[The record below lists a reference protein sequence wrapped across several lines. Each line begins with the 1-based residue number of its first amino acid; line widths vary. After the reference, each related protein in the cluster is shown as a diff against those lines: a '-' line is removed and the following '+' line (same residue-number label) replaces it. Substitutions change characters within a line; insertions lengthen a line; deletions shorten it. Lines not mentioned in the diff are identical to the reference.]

1 MKILIVEDET
11 AAYVN
16 LRRIISEIDPNAEMI
31 GNTESVKQTVGKL
44 QNASVLP
51 DLIFMDIQLSDGSAF
66 NIFGAVQ
73 VNVPIVFTTAYDQYA
88 IEAFKVNCID
98 YLLKPVEAN
107 AVKRALE
114 KYRNL
119 SHRNLMQYL
128 NLLPQL
134 TSPSENFPEKILISM
149 NDKLI
154 PVALDS
160 IACFYTTEEKTT
172 AMLKDGK
179 TYPYKRTLDNIIQS
193 LNPVKFFRVNKQFI
207 LAKDSIQNITV
218 HFDNRLLILLEI
230 NTPERIFVSKNR
242 AAEFKQWIT
251 S

>member
-1 MKILIVEDET
+1 MKILIAEDET
-11 AAYVN
+11 AAYIN
-16 LRRIISEIDPNAEMI
+16 LKKIISEIAPDAELI

-44 QNASVLP
+44 QNASVSP
-51 DLIFMDIQLSDGSAF
+51 DLIFMDIHLSDGSAF
-66 NIFGAVQ
+66 NVFGAIQ

-98 YLLKPVEAN
+98 YLLKPIEAN

-119 SHRNLMQYL
+119 NHRSLMRYL

-134 TSPSENFPEKILISM
+134 TSPSEIFPEKILVSI

-154 PVALDS
+154 PVALDN
-160 IACFYTTEEKTT
+160 IACFYTADEKTI
-172 AMLKDGK
+172 AILKDGK

-193 LNPVKFFRVNKQFI
+193 LNPAKFFRVNKQFVI
-207 LAKDSIQNITV
+207 AKDSIQNITV
-218 HFDNRLLILLEI
+218 HFDNRLLILLET
-230 NTPERIFVSKNR
+230 NTPERIFASKNK